1 MVASV
6 VGIASDTQWGQVLT
20 TPHAYGVVEVYS
32 PDGIARVRGIQLL
45 TKLIRLFLTPPVSLS
60 KLSVIADSLVSEDV
74 VSLVLLVPVGATL
87 YLAVRGVGAVFL
99 KRGSALAPLLS
110 GPGELSG
117 DVKIGDTVIAA
128 SQGFVSALT
137 VKEIMNAFDHLAPQ
151 DVAEKLNL
159 LLHERGGSTGGAAA
173 LIFQMKEEP
182 RIVAPPPPVPQTGRT
197 IFLSRA
203 RSLGRRVT
211 TPAVRL
217 FLRRILTRIREAK
230 SVSPRHLLVYGVIAL
245 FGLSVVLGVRREYAN
260 RRNNTVA
267 ETVKQARFSFDE
279 GMALLELNPV
289 KGRERLTAARDLI
302 APVVAKKK
310 ASTRG
315 VEAQELYDEIVSSL
329 TRAMRITHVSPEPY
343 FDMGL
348 VKSAAVAGD
357 MSLYETTIGIAD
369 SKGLTAFTVGLL
381 PKTGTIVGGGSAFDG
396 MSHVALYGD
405 KLYVLTT
412 GGIHQIRLSD
422 QKTVPNTI
430 PASTEW
436 GTIADMAVFGGNV
449 YLLDTAKS
457 RIWKYVATGESLPA
471 GRQGFSQLFEYL
483 NPDTL
488 PDLTKTTNMAIDGS
502 VWLGTTTGSILRFT
516 AGKENSFTPQ
526 GADTPLGKTLM
537 VFTDADTKMLY
548 VLDRD
553 NNRIVVF
560 DKDGLYMAQYVWGKD
575 FQPSAFVVSEKAG
588 KMLLL
593 RDGKIYT
600 LDLK

>member
-45 TKLIRLFLTPPVSLS
+45 TKLTRLFLTPPVSLS
-60 KLSVIADSLVSEDV
+60 KLSVIADSLISEDV
-74 VSLVLLVPVGATL
+74 VSLVLLVPVGVTL

-117 DVKIGDTVIAA
+117 DVMIGDTVIAA
-128 SQGFVSALT
+128 SQGFVSSLT

-173 LIFQMKEEP
+173 LIFQTKEEP
-182 RIVAPPPPVPQTGRT
+182 RIVAPPPPAPQTGRT

-211 TPAVRL
+211 TPTIRGFIRRL
-217 FLRRILTRIREAK
+217 LVYARGGRSI
-230 SVSPRHLLVYGVIAL
+230 SPRHMVIYGIIAL
-245 FGLSVVLGVRREYAN
+245 FGLSVVLGVKREYAN
-260 RRNNTVA
+260 RGKSEIA
-267 ETVKQARFSFDE
+267 ETVRQAKFSFDE

-289 KGRERLTAARDLI
+289 KGRERLTEARDLLS
-302 APVVAKKK
+302 PVVSKKK
-310 ASTRG
+310 VTR
-315 VEAQELYDEIVSSL
+315 EARDAKALYEEIVANL
-329 TRAMRITHVSPEPY
+329 TRAMKITHVTPDLY

-348 VKSAAVAGD
+348 LKSGATATD
-357 MSLYETTIGIAD
+357 ISLFEHTIGVVD
-369 SKGLTAFTVGLL
+369 TKGLTAFTVGLL
-381 PKTGTIVGGGSAFDG
+381 PKTGTIVGGASTLSG
-396 MSHVALYGD
+396 MSQVALYGD
-405 KLYVLTT
+405 KLYVLTSE
-412 GGIHQIRLSD
+412 GIHYIRLSD
-422 QKTVPNTI
+422 QKTVPNIVLAT
-430 PASTEW
+430 TEW
-436 GTIADMAVFGGNV
+436 GAVSDMAAFGGNL

-457 RIWKYVATGESLPA
+457 RIWKYVATGETLPA
-471 GRQGFSQLFEYL
+471 GRQGFSPLFEYL

-488 PDLTKTTNMAIDGS
+488 PDLTKSTNMAIDGS
-502 VWLGTTTGSILRFT
+502 VWLSTTTGQILRFT
-516 AGKENSFTPQ
+516 AGKENSFSPQ
-526 GADTPLGKTLM
+526 GTDTPLGKLLL
-537 VFTDADTKMLY
+537 VYTDADAKMLY

-553 NNRIVVF
+553 NNRTVVF

-588 KMLLL
+588 KILLL
-593 RDGKIYT
+593 RDGKIYSI
-600 LDLK
+600 DLK